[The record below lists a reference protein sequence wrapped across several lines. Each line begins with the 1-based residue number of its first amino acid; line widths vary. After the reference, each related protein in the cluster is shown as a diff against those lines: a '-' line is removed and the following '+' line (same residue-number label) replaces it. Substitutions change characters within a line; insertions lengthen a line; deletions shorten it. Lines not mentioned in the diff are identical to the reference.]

1 MDIDRPNQNP
11 PSKQNFARAVLHMFK
26 GQLLWPKYA
35 LFVNMTGDLPK
46 SAPRL
51 MECEC
56 RLIYCC

>member
-1 MDIDRPNQNP
+1 MDIDRPYQNP

-51 MECEC
+51 MECDV
-56 RLIYCC
+56 